1 MRALDGQ
8 NHYEILEVSR
18 RARPEEIERAY
29 RIASATWAEGSLA
42 LYSLFEDADAVVV
55 RDRVL
60 SAYRVLSDERARR
73 VYDQATF
80 GSQPRAPLAPSPPG
94 RVAELGSDGVDYDDL
109 DISLERALDGT
120 GEASED
126 FDGPRLR
133 RARMH
138 RGVEID
144 DIAQVTKVTSL
155 YLQAI
160 EDEAF
165 ETLPPAVYVRGF
177 VSAYARAIGLDPKR
191 VADSYILRLE
201 TAHRE
206 KGRGRILGRR

>member
-1 MRALDGQ
+1 MIRPTIAFQQLDHCWYKIIS
-8 NHYEILEVSR
+8 NCAANAAI
-18 RARPEEIERAY
+18 IEFND
-29 RIASATWAEGSLA
+29 II
-42 LYSLFEDADAVVV
+42 
-55 RDRVL
+55 L
-60 SAYRVLSDERARR
+60 SACLITASSQDFTINPKITKLVD
-73 VYDQATF
+73 DQ
-80 GSQPRAPLAPSPPG
+80 R
-94 RVAELGSDGVDYDDL
+94 D
-109 DISLERALDGT
+109 
-120 GEASED
+120 D